1 MFAVGQGRV
10 GLAAVFPRPLEH
22 GMVTDQ
28 RPLAVSM
35 GEPAGIGPDLVA
47 HAAARRADLG
57 LPPFVAY
64 GDPALFAARARR
76 LGLALEV
83 EAGTPEAAAAA
94 TPGRLVVVPAGGP
107 VADRP
112 GAAAPENAAAVI
124 EAIRHAVAD
133 TLAGRT
139 AAVVTAPIHK
149 ALLYAAGFEFP
160 GHTEFLATLAAR
172 AGVVPRAVMMLADGD
187 LRAVPATVH
196 VPLRAVPDLLTT
208 DLLVDTG
215 RIVAGDLVR
224 RFRITAPKLAFTGL
238 NPHAG
243 EGGAIGREEIGT
255 IAPAVRRLEAEGIAA
270 AGPLSADTLF
280 HPPSWRR
287 FDAVIAMYHD
297 QALIPI
303 KTVAFDRAV
312 NVTLGLPFVR
322 TSPDHGTAFDLA
334 GTGRANPESFLAAIR
349 LAARLSAE
357 PRT

>member
-1 MFAVGQGRV
+1 MA
-10 GLAAVFPRPLEH
+10 
-22 GMVTDQ
+22 TDQ

-35 GEPAGIGPDLVA
+35 GEPAGIGPDLIA
-47 HAAARRADLG
+47 HAAAHRAALG
-57 LPPFVAY
+57 LPAFVAY

-76 LGLALEV
+76 LGLAVEV
-83 EAGTPEAAAAA
+83 AAGTPDDAASAA
-94 TPGRLVVVPAGGP
+94 PGRLMVVPTGGP

-112 GAAAPENAAAVI
+112 GDAVPGTAPVVI
-124 EAIRHAVAD
+124 EAIRRAVAD

-139 AAVVTAPIHK
+139 AGIVTAPIHK
-149 ALLYAAGFEFP
+149 GLLYGAGFGFP
-160 GHTEFLATLAAR
+160 GHTEFLATLAAQGG
-172 AGVVPRAVMMLADGD
+172 AVPRAVMMLADGD

-196 VPLRAVPDLLTT
+196 VPLRAVPELLTA
-208 DLLVDTG
+208 DLLVETG

-224 RFRITAPKLAFTGL
+224 RFGIAAPKIAFTGL

-243 EGGAIGREEIGT
+243 EGGAIGREEIEI

-270 AGPLSADTLF
+270 TGPLSADTLF

-334 GTGRANPESFLAAIR
+334 GTGRASPESFVAALR
-349 LAARLSAE
+349 LAARLALKRSA
-357 PRT
+357 